1 MTIQLSAAHT
11 WALDGVTNGD
21 WLAVAAGI
29 VIGIVG
35 MTVAVAIA
43 RWQRRHEIDKE
54 GSDQAE
60 RSREGARQAEYQLEL
75 QNQQARR
82 DARQHQYIETS
93 ELLRLGQQIEWRIRH
108 DGPFTATGLDA
119 LRLGEFARETE
130 QLSARVPDRL
140 RLPLQR
146 LAATANRLQQ
156 TAMREGAGRPALL
169 SSGSEPDLTVTASH
183 ADFRLAV
190 EQERVAQEMH
200 REVAGAW
207 AELTDEWGS

>member
-1 MTIQLSAAHT
+1 MTISRSAVQT

-21 WLAVAAGI
+21 WLAIAAGI
-29 VIGIVG
+29 VIGVVG
-35 MTVAVAIA
+35 MIVAIAIA
-43 RWQRRHEIDKE
+43 RWQRRHDINEE
-54 GSDQAE
+54 GSDQTE
-60 RSREGARQAEYQLEL
+60 RRQEEARQAQRELVL

-82 DARQHQYIETS
+82 DARQHLYIEAN
-93 ELLRLGQQIEWRIRH
+93 ELLRLGQQIEWHIRH
-108 DGPFTATGLDA
+108 DGPFTAIGLAA

-146 LAATANRLQQ
+146 LAATAGRLTQ
-156 TAMREGAGRPALL
+156 TAMREGAGRPAIR
-169 SSGSEPDLTVTASH
+169 SSDSELDLTAPTGH

-190 EQERVAQEMH
+190 QQERVAQEMH

-207 AELTDEWGS
+207 AALTDEWGS